1 LKQEQFASEV
11 ATELIKQ
18 PRGAQR
24 RAALRVYKND
34 QAALLAKHN
43 EAVKEAITEHVQET
57 LKAASITR
65 ERLAMELFRVATFD
79 PGKMFREDG
88 TMIPIPELDEDTRRC
103 IQGFDVERR
112 VEKHED
118 AEDEVYYVM
127 KPRMYNKN
135 QAAEILTRFTQ
146 LPGDIPGAG
155 PATAVPII
163 HVHFARLEDG
173 KL

>member
-34 QAALLAKHN
+34 QAAMMAKHN

-79 PGKMFREDG
+79 PGKMFHADG
-88 TMIPIPELDEDTRRC
+88 TPKSIAEMDEDTRRC
-103 IQGFDVERR
+103 VSIEERLSP
-112 VEKHED
+112 EGEM
-118 AEDEVYYVM
+118 EIVYVI
-127 KPRMYNKN
+127 RGATLQNKN

-146 LPGDIPGAG
+146 LPGDTPGAG